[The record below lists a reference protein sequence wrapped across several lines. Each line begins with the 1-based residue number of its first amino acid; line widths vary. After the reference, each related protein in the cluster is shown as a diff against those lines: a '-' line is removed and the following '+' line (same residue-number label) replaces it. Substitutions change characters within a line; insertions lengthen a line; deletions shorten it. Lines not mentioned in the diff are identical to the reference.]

1 VCLHRQECKK
11 LREELREEHEENK
24 RSALSQLAQNKDQEM
39 CSARES
45 WQRKV
50 EDLLEQVRDSPVQ
63 RLTLNIFL
71 TLRPVPPLL
80 CYSRNAFKF
89 NLNQLS

>member
-1 VCLHRQECKK
+1 MVISVYLCVCVHRQECKK

-24 RSALSQLAQNKDQEM
+24 RSALTQLAQNKDQEM

-50 EDLLEQVRDSPVQ
+50 EDLLEQVRNTLMQ
-63 RLTLNIFL
+63 LLTLQTFL
-71 TLRPVPPLL
+71 MLR
-80 CYSRNAFKF
+80 
-89 NLNQLS
+89 

>member
-1 VCLHRQECKK
+1 MFISVYLCVCIHRQECKK

-24 RSALSQLAQNKDQEM
+24 RSALTQLAQNKDQEM

-50 EDLLEQVRDSPVQ
+50 EDLLEQVRKTMQ
-63 RLTLNIFL
+63 LLTLQTFL
-71 TLRPVPPLL
+71 MLRLL
-80 CYSRNAFKF
+80 
-89 NLNQLS
+89 